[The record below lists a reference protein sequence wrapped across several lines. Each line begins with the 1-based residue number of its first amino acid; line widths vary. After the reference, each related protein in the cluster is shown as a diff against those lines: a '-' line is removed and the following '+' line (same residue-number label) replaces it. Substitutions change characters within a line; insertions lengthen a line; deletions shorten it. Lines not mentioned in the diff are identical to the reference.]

1 MTDTSAPSAPD
12 QTVQTVQTVQT
23 EVPVDVNQTSGPTP
37 IGAQVPERPVNK
49 TPSRREAI
57 QAAFDRANSPPPKKA
72 TEAKTAPKAAEAKA
86 GHNKPPEPVE
96 NEGIDLKKRPGEQP
110 RDRGRFAPR
119 TQPGALENQNEPAV
133 QSGKGTIGTGTD
145 PAQSYPSLPVNA
157 PYAAPPPR
165 MAEHGKRDWSTTP
178 ESVRGEVY
186 RMHDEFGKAYQ
197 AYRGAHEAFQ
207 PIARFHQ
214 LAQQHGT
221 TLEKALTN
229 YVGIEQ
235 KLRSDPIAALDTIV
249 NNLGLTD
256 PQTGQRIGLR
266 DVAYTVLSQSPEQ
279 LRQLQMGNQQ
289 TAASHQIGA
298 LHQEITGLKQQLH
311 QWQTAQHFTYTRSAV
326 DEFAH
331 SHPRVDEPGF
341 GNTVASELR
350 LGFDLETAY
359 KRAELLH
366 PATPGAQTATP
377 SAQTRP
383 VDRSI
388 SGSPDVAPSN
398 GASHK
403 PGKQLGRR
411 EAIAY
416 ALKSA
421 GMSH

>member
-1 MTDTSAPSAPD
+1 MTDTSAPPAPD
-12 QTVQTVQTVQT
+12 VQSVQPATT
-23 EVPVDVNQTSGPTP
+23 EVPVTVHQTPVTTP
-37 IGAQVPERPVNK
+37 IGSQVPERPVNL
-49 TPSRREAI
+49 SRREAI
-57 QAAFDRANSPPPKKA
+57 QAAFDRANSPPPKDAQTPKRPNA
-72 TEAKTAPKAAEAKA
+72 QTPKAADARM
-86 GHNKPPEPVE
+86 GHNQPPEPTE
-96 NEGIDLKKRPGEQP
+96 NEGIDLKKRPSEQP

-119 TQPGALENQNEPAV
+119 THPGELENQNDQAV
-133 QSGKGTIGTGTD
+133 QSGKGTIGAGAEGTK
-145 PAQSYPSLPVNA
+145 SHPSLPANA

-165 MAEHGKRDWSTTP
+165 MAEHAKREWAAAP

-197 AYRGAHEAFQ
+197 AYRGAHDAFQ

-214 LAQQHGT
+214 MAQEHGT

-256 PQTGQRIGLR
+256 PQTNQRIGLR
-266 DVAYTVLSQSPEQ
+266 DIAYTVLSQSPEQ

-298 LHQEITGLKQQLH
+298 LHQEISGLKQQLQ
-311 QWQTAQHFTYTRSAV
+311 QWQTVQQYSYTRSAV
-326 DEFAH
+326 DQFAQ
-331 SHPRVDEPGF
+331 SHPRVDELGEAI
-341 GNTVASELR
+341 ASELR
-350 LGFDLETAY
+350 LGFDIETAY
-359 KRAELLH
+359 QRAELLH
-366 PATPGAQTATP
+366 PATPGAQTAAP

-383 VDRSI
+383 IDRSI

-398 GASHK
+398 GASGK
-403 PGKQLGRR
+403 PAKQLGRR

-416 ALKSA
+416 AMKSA